1 MTPHPTPASPAL
13 IEVVP
18 VAWLDAGDIVAEHD
32 PALSDEENA
41 STDEW
46 SRVEQVERRVV
57 SGRVTVHFEDG
68 TSATGYPEQLVVRA
82 VAL

>member
-18 VAWLDAGDIVAEHD
+18 AAWLDAGDIVAEHD
-32 PALSDEENA
+32 PALSHEENSA
-41 STDEW
+41 TDDW
-46 SRVEQVERRVV
+46 RRVERVERRTT
-57 SGRVTVHFEDG
+57 SGRVVVHFEDG
-68 TSATGYPEQLVVRA
+68 TSAIGYPEQLVVRA